1 MSLPLYHKK
10 NKFVSGFL
18 LLTNLL
24 YEEEEHGRSKESE
37 YREFQEKDR

>member
-24 YEEEEHGRSKESE
+24 YEDESNEKVGRHHK
-37 YREFQEKDR
+37 

>member
-24 YEEEEHGRSKESE
+24 YENEGDVGGVILR
-37 YREFQEKDR
+37 RE